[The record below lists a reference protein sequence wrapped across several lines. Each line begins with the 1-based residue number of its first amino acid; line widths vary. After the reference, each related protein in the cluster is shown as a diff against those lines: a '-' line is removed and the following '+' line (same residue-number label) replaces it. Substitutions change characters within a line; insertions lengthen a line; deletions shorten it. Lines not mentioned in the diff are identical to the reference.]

1 MNQGNGGLLALCG
14 LLGVIA
20 FGVLFVAPRFLE
32 PATEQAVV
40 EETAVEEAAGLPETA
55 PAVTAS
61 EPSGGDQTAEGR
73 QDRTVADEEAASEA
87 PAVADQ
93 QAAPADEAAGA
104 PAAIDEMTQAP
115 TAAEPA
121 VEADADAQAS
131 GETSETAAGVSA
143 DPSEPGFDLLR
154 VEPDGSTVI
163 AGRAEPGTRVDVM
176 NGEDVV
182 ASADVGPSGDFAAVF
197 DEPLEP
203 GDYQLTLRVT
213 GDDQPEVF
221 SEEVATISIPRDGGS
236 ELLAMVTR
244 PGEASRIV
252 NAPSSGGEAMPQAS
266 NDVSQTPAAETSAAE
281 GEELTTPTADAVGE
295 MAQQEEDAASAAEVP
310 ADSAESAPAVSDAQ
324 ADVAALAPAPE
335 QEAAQAPAAST
346 AQVRIDAVEVEDER
360 LFVAGSSPRGTE
372 VRVYADDQ
380 LIGDDRAN
388 SEGRFL
394 VEGRMALSV
403 GEHTIRADLVD
414 PSRTVVARA
423 LVPFDRPEGGMAA
436 AIAAAEAPPMGE
448 DIAVVTEPSPPAVET
463 PEDRLAAAA
472 PDEASTGGETTAPGR
487 TDRVAATGPA
497 ESAPGT
503 SAPDASAP
511 QPAVE
516 APSSED
522 PTTSG
527 DTSPAF
533 SPAGEADTASS
544 EAPVPAETE
553 TAAAQPAD
561 EPVTVTQ
568 EALTPSPASVII
580 RRGDT
585 LWQISR
591 RVYGQGV
598 RYTTI
603 YLANQQ
609 QIADP
614 DRILPGQIFSVPD
627 EALENS
633 EQLHRDRLRAN

>member
-32 PATEQAVV
+32 PAAEQAAM
-40 EETAVEEAAGLPETA
+40 EETAAAPETA
-55 PAVTAS
+55 PAATTS
-61 EPSGGDQTAEGR
+61 EPGGGDQTAEGR
-73 QDRTVADEEAASEA
+73 QDRTVADEAAAPEA

-93 QAAPADEAAGA
+93 QTPSADEGAGS
-104 PAAIDEMTQAP
+104 PAATVEMTQAP
-115 TAAEPA
+115 TPAEPA

-131 GETSETAAGVSA
+131 DETSETAADVST
-143 DPSEPGFDLLR
+143 DSSEPGFDLLR

-252 NAPSSGGEAMPQAS
+252 NAPNSGGEAMPQAS

-295 MAQQEEDAASAAEVP
+295 MAQQEEEAASAAEVP
-310 ADSAESAPAVSDAQ
+310 ADSAESAPAASDAQ

-414 PSRTVVARA
+414 PSGTVVARA

-436 AIAAAEAPPMGE
+436 AIAAAEAPSVNE
-448 DIAVVTEPSPPAVET
+448 DIAVVTDPSPPAVET
-463 PEDRLAAAA
+463 SEDRLAAAA
-472 PDEASTGGETTAPGR
+472 PDEAATGGETTAPGR

-497 ESAPGT
+497 ASAPGMST
-503 SAPDASAP
+503 PGTSAP

-516 APSSED
+516 APASED
-522 PTTSG
+522 PATSG

-553 TAAAQPAD
+553 TAAAQPTD

-609 QIADP
+609 QIANP

-627 EALENS
+627 EALENA

>member
-1 MNQGNGGLLALCG
+1 
-14 LLGVIA
+14 
-20 FGVLFVAPRFLE
+20 
-32 PATEQAVV
+32 
-40 EETAVEEAAGLPETA
+40 
-55 PAVTAS
+55 
-61 EPSGGDQTAEGR
+61 
-73 QDRTVADEEAASEA
+73 
-87 PAVADQ
+87 
-93 QAAPADEAAGA
+93 
-104 PAAIDEMTQAP
+104 
-115 TAAEPA
+115 
-121 VEADADAQAS
+121 
-131 GETSETAAGVSA
+131 
-143 DPSEPGFDLLR
+143 
-154 VEPDGSTVI
+154 
-163 AGRAEPGTRVDVM
+163 
-176 NGEDVV
+176 
-182 ASADVGPSGDFAAVF
+182 
-197 DEPLEP
+197 
-203 GDYQLTLRVT
+203 
-213 GDDQPEVF
+213 VF

-252 NAPSSGGEAMPQAS
+252 NAPSSGGEGMPQAS
-266 NDVSQTPAAETSAAE
+266 SGVSQTPAAETNAAE
-281 GEELTTPTADAVGE
+281 SLETATPTADAAGE

-310 ADSAESAPAVSDAQ
+310 ADSAESAPAESDAQ
-324 ADVAALAPAPE
+324 ADVAALAPEPE
-335 QEAAQAPAAST
+335 QEAAQTPAATT

-403 GEHTIRADLVD
+403 GEHTIRADLVG
-414 PSRTVVARA
+414 PSGTVVARA

-436 AIAAAEAPPMGE
+436 AIAAAEAPSVSE
-448 DIAVVTEPSPPAVET
+448 DIAVVTDPSPPAVDT
-463 PEDRLAAAA
+463 AEDRLAAAA
-472 PDEASTGGETTAPGR
+472 PDEAATGGETTAPGR
-487 TDRVAATGPA
+487 TDRVAATAPVA
-497 ESAPGT
+497 SAPGT
-503 SAPDASAP
+503 STPDTSAP

-516 APSSED
+516 APSGED
-522 PTTSG
+522 PATSG

-544 EAPVPAETE
+544 GEPAETQ

-609 QIADP
+609 QIANP

>member
-32 PATEQAVV
+32 PAAEQAAL
-40 EETAVEEAAGLPETA
+40 EETAAAPETA
-55 PAVTAS
+55 PAATTS

-73 QDRTVADEEAASEA
+73 QDRTMADEEAASEA
-87 PAVADQ
+87 PAGADQ
-93 QAAPADEAAGA
+93 QTDPADEAATAQA
-104 PAAIDEMTQAP
+104 PTDEMTEAA
-115 TAAEPA
+115 TADETAGA
-121 VEADADAQAS
+121 ADAAAPDAAL
-131 GETSETAAGVSA
+131 ETAADAGS

-213 GDDQPEVF
+213 DDDEPQVF
-221 SEEVATISIPRDGGS
+221 SEEIATISIPRDGGS

-252 NAPSSGGEAMPQAS
+252 NAPSATGEAVPQPSGDVAAS
-266 NDVSQTPAAETSAAE
+266 TTTAAPDVSNTPEP
-281 GEELTTPTADAVGE
+281 TTPTADALSD
-295 MAQQEEDAASAAEVP
+295 MAQQEEGAASTAETPVDTADAASTAAE
-310 ADSAESAPAVSDAQ
+310 EQ
-324 ADVAALAPAPE
+324 ADVAALAPEPE
-335 QEAAQAPAAST
+335 QEEAQAPGATT

-380 LIGDDRAN
+380 LVGDDRAN

-414 PSRTVVARA
+414 PSGTVVARA

-436 AIAAAEAPPMGE
+436 AIAAAESPSLE
-448 DIAVVTEPSPPAVET
+448 DDIAVVTDPSPTAIEAA
-463 PEDRLAAAA
+463 EDRLEASA
-472 PDEASTGGETTAPGR
+472 PDALASGGETTAPGR
-487 TDRVAATGPA
+487 TDRLAATEPD
-497 ESAPGT
+497 T
-503 SAPDASAP
+503 SAPDTSAP
-511 QPAVE
+511 QPQDD
-516 APSSED
+516 APSGED
-522 PTTSG
+522 STASG
-527 DTSPAF
+527 DSSPAF
-533 SPAGEADTASS
+533 SPAGEADTASND
-544 EAPVPAETE
+544 ARAPAETE
-553 TAAAQPAD
+553 TAAAQPAG

-609 QIADP
+609 QIANP
-614 DRILPGQIFSVPD
+614 DRILPGQIFNVPD